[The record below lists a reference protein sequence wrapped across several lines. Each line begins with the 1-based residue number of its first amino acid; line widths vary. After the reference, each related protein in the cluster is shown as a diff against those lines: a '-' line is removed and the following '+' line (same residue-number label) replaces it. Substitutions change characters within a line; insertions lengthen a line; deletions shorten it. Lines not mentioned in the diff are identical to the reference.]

1 MDAATLREAMGRS
14 LSLDRY
20 AQLVDAFNGGMIA
33 AGCTNENRA
42 AMWCAQLGHESS
54 GLRYMEEI
62 ASGAAYEGR
71 RDLGNTQRG
80 DGRRFKGRG
89 PIQLTGRHNYGVFG
103 AWCRDRGLV
112 DSGDYFQRHP
122 EAVADPRWGFLAA
135 SWYWTAARPRLN
147 ALSDAGDV
155 VGATKAINGGTHG
168 LDDRRRRWAACRRIG
183 GALLPSGGAAP
194 AAATSNVLGT
204 ELVMDPI
211 PFTGE
216 GSRRV
221 FLDPP
226 GAVVVGR
233 AFFSWAI
240 DGRED
245 GATATATVYPQKPGG
260 GTGEA
265 VALTSVVRSDGTHTV
280 ERPCFE
286 APVGTDQ
293 LTVFYAVPDGS
304 TAYLVPAFT
313 AQR

>member
-1 MDAATLREAMGRS
+1 MDAATLREAMGRA

-20 AQLVDAFNGGMIA
+20 AGLVDAFNDGMIA
-33 AGCTNENRA
+33 ADCTNEARA
-42 AMWCAQLGHESS
+42 AMWCAQLGHESV
-54 GLRYMEEI
+54 GLKYMEEI
-62 ASGAAYEGR
+62 ASGQAYEGR
-71 RDLGNTQRG
+71 QDLGNTQRG

-103 AWCRDRGLV
+103 AWCRGQGYV
-112 DSGDYFQRHP
+112 SSADYFTRNP
-122 EAVADPRWGFLAA
+122 VAVAEPRWGFLAA
-135 SWYWTAARPRLN
+135 SWYWVVARPRLN
-147 ALSDAGDV
+147 ALSDAGDI
-155 VGATKAINGGTHG
+155 VGATRAINGGTHG
-168 LDDRRRRWAACRRIG
+168 LDDRRSRWVACGRLGR
-183 GALLPSGGAAP
+183 ALLPSGAAP

-226 GAVVVGR
+226 GSAVIAR

-245 GATATATVYPQKPGG
+245 GATAALTAYPQRPGG
-260 GTGEA
+260 GTGEPIR
-265 VALTSVVRSDGTHTV
+265 TSSTVRTDGTHTV
-280 ERPCFE
+280 DRAWFE
-286 APVGTDQ
+286 VPAGTDQ
-293 LTVFYAVPDGS
+293 VTVQFSVPEGS